1 MTGIKAIQEYIKD
14 GDPIILKHLDNKY
27 RALFG
32 YISAYALIQPG
43 SHHDLARKALKDL
56 GLDEKGRSLDLKDK
70 GQRKVEGQ
78 LADFSVSLTGARIGD
93 ILVGSSKSTKGAVMR
108 IHNHNVPPQKRSLD
122 GLRYYPDLWHKFLVK
137 LGSVPFFTKMSL
149 PARELWLNI
158 HEASNE
164 NSIGEEGSRIE
175 LIQPGTGDF
184 VTKLSEHELDT
195 LMQGNPES
203 PDGFWTFDE
212 IEGMIP
218 GKAGTQARRHT
229 LILIRSFW
237 KLAIDYQVTSSCKN
251 ITLDIQRGVVLKEG
265 KADENDHIFV
275 VSGVTKTV
283 KKQVKKKETTWLR
296 ASSQSIG
303 LLSNRSMFNNTEVD
317 AIVDAVYPTNMDQI
331 RHATRNFTGAAFKS
345 LLQKIIRFRPTYV
358 ILEKD
363 NYVDAQSALVGCLA
377 LLAIHPGAFV
387 PDIQRYVTGIES
399 MAKRVAV
406 TIYEDSFVP
415 NGDQALLSMLSGS
428 LLAQRVRTW
437 KPDTAL
443 LEYWLRIAVDAWQEK
458 QAVKVDHRGESTAKP
473 YVLSPDNTVLE
484 NASAVLDEIRS
495 FPYDL
500 GLARGWA
507 RDQGNWKMQIAKAT
521 PEVMPISHCVDHHW
535 APQVIHYFSPSFVY
549 KICKTNTNRPFGPLF
564 GYMWDNSSGV
574 NPRRRHLNFATFEE
588 NIEEIRSAQYLYLVA
603 LQRKHKRRKEL
614 KGRYEVDY
622 TLNDAWIAGLVGAIE
637 VKPPKHPAMLVTLSG
652 DDPLNLVVIRR
663 PSRNMSHD
671 PLSAEAEEAAITI
684 AKQRL
689 KSGLPLNK
697 AHPPSPTLEDAK
709 IVLIEGD
716 EEDGDNVS
724 YYAVRKGGKT
734 FPWEQA
740 KHLRLSLPL
749 HKPLLPYSIE
759 STLVKVGIGVE
770 EGADQKLEELVKTTD
785 KSIIRRALVY
795 LSTFGYNIEM
805 NRISRD
811 GGGTYHA
818 VLLEDVPAYQ
828 FILHLSSLY
837 PAAIAPAEF
846 KPSRFTV
853 PIGPLLWIVKDKIS
867 RMMASGKIEGDGWKE
882 VKFKD
887 KKRDMWQHQ
896 KDVVA
901 DMTHNFKSGM
911 KGNMLWMVVGSGKTY
926 CVLSFLQWLKETGK
940 LPSYIVYTLPESA
953 IKSIINE
960 IKQFRIPINLI
971 IPLADIKKRKTTYE
985 QENIQISQ
993 TCEPIPFAINLIE
1006 HDHLRRCEETMMRI
1020 APEMF
1025 FVVDEV
1031 HKTLNE
1037 TKRTSVALELAHLS
1051 RDFVVLTGTPVID
1064 SHTYKLIGWL
1074 EQIVPYEVNTKNFW
1088 VAASSMVAKRFNTG
1102 VKVVEDEIIAPLNKK
1117 EEKRY
1122 FQLVPPALGGSNSN
1136 PSNNEWAE
1144 ATEIC
1149 YNASDREIVKTTRE
1163 LVHEGRGVM
1172 TVGKDAKHQ
1181 KKLYEMFINEGVDKD
1196 DIFMLESGESIHLTD
1211 EAVEEGKVPDYK
1223 IVIVTIR
1230 RPEGYTLTR
1239 LSAMTTGVYP
1249 SNNASREQIRG
1260 RINRISQKSSDI
1272 IERVVH
1278 TGVLTAI
1285 LRNHNQAKNLSIALQ
1300 GLAQEIEM

>member
-1 MTGIKAIQEYIKD
+1 MTGMTGMKAIHEYIKE
-14 GDPIILKHLDNKY
+14 GDPTLLKHLDTKH

-32 YISAYALIQPG
+32 YISTYALTKPG
-43 SHHDLARKALKDL
+43 THHSRARKALKDL
-56 GLDEKGRSLDLKDK
+56 GLDERGRSLDIKDR
-70 GQRKVEGQ
+70 GQKKVEGQ
-78 LADFSVSLTGARIGD
+78 LADFSVSLTGARVGD
-93 ILVGSSKSTKGAVMR
+93 ILIGSSKATKGAVMR
-108 IHNHNVPPQKRSLD
+108 IHDHNVPPQKSTLD

-137 LGSVPFFTKMSL
+137 LGSIPFFTNMHL
-149 PARELWLNI
+149 NARELWLSM
-158 HEASNE
+158 HEAENE
-164 NSIGEEGSRIE
+164 NSIGGEGSRIE

-184 VTKLSEHELDT
+184 VTKLSEQELDT
-195 LMQGNPES
+195 LIQGNPKS
-203 PDGFWTFDE
+203 SDSYWSFDE

-237 KLAIDYQVTSSCKN
+237 KLAIDYQVTSSCKD
-251 ITLDIQRGVVLKEG
+251 ITLDIQRGEVMKKG
-265 KADENDHIFV
+265 KADEGDQIFV

-283 KKQVKKKETTWLR
+283 KKQVKKETTWLR

-303 LLSNRSMFNNTEVD
+303 LLSNRTMFSNTEVD
-317 AIVDAVYPTNMDQI
+317 AIVDSVYPTDMDQI
-331 RHATRNFTGAAFKS
+331 RHATHNFTGAAFKS
-345 LLQKIIRFRPTYV
+345 LLQKIIRFRPTHV
-358 ILEKD
+358 ILGKD
-363 NYVDAQSALVGCLA
+363 IYVDAQSALVGCLS
-377 LLAIHPGAFV
+377 LLAVHPGAFV

-406 TIYEDSFVP
+406 TIYEDSSLP
-415 NGDQALLSMLSGS
+415 DGEKTLLSMLSGS

-437 KPDTAL
+437 KPDAAL
-443 LEYWLRIAVDAWQEK
+443 LSHWLEAAVIAWNQKD
-458 QAVKVDHRGESTAKP
+458 AVKVDYRGEAKEKP
-473 YVLSPDNTVLE
+473 YVLSADNTTLE

-495 FPYDL
+495 FPTDL

-507 RDQGNWKMQIAKAT
+507 RDQGRWQMEIAKST

-535 APQVIHYFSPSFVY
+535 APQVVHYFSPSFVY
-549 KICKTNTNRPFGPLF
+549 EICKTNTNRPFGPLF
-564 GYMWDNSSGV
+564 GYMWDKSSGV
-574 NPRRRHLNFATFEE
+574 NPRRQHLDFSTFEE
-588 NIEEIRSAQYLYLVA
+588 SVEEIRNAQHLFLVA
-603 LQRKHKRRKEL
+603 LQGKHKKRKEA
-614 KGRYEVDY
+614 KGTYEVDY
-622 TLNDAWIAGLVGAIE
+622 TLDDAWIAGLVGAVE
-637 VKPPKHPAMLVTLSG
+637 VKPPKQPAMLVTLSG

-671 PLSAEAEEAAITI
+671 PLSAEAEEAAIAI
-684 AKQRL
+684 VKQRL

-709 IVLIEGD
+709 IVLIEGT
-716 EEDGDNVS
+716 EEGP

-734 FPWEQA
+734 FPWEHA
-740 KHLRLSLPL
+740 KQLRLALPL

-759 STLVKVGIGVE
+759 AALVKVGTGVE
-770 EGADQKLEELVKTTD
+770 EGADEKLEELVDNTD
-785 KSIIRRALVY
+785 KAVIRRALVY
-795 LSTFGYNIEM
+795 LSTFGYDIEM
-805 NRISRD
+805 NRVSRD

-828 FILHLSSLY
+828 FILRLSSLY

-853 PIGPLLWIVKDKIS
+853 PIGPLLWIVKDRIS
-867 RMMASGKIEGDGWKE
+867 RMITGEEIEGEGWKE
-882 VKFKD
+882 VKFRD
-887 KKRDMWQHQ
+887 KIRKMWQHQ
-896 KDVVA
+896 KDVVS
-901 DMTHNFKSGM
+901 DMVANSQAGM
-911 KGNMLWMVVGSGKTY
+911 KGNFLWMVVGSGKTL
-926 CVLSFLQWLKETGK
+926 CVLSFLQWLKDQGK
-940 LPSYIVYTLPESA
+940 LPPYVVYTLPESA

-971 IPLADIKKRKTTYE
+971 IPLADIAKRKAAYAKE
-985 QENIQISQ
+985 KIQISQ
-993 TCEPIPFAINLIE
+993 SCEPVPFAINLIE

-1025 FVVDEV
+1025 FIVDEV
-1031 HKTLNE
+1031 HRTLND

-1064 SHTYKLIGWL
+1064 NHSYKLIGWL
-1074 EQIVPYEVNTKNFW
+1074 EQIVPYEVNSRNFW
-1088 VAASSMVAKRFNTG
+1088 VAAASMVAKKFNTG
-1102 VKVVEDEIIAPLNKK
+1102 VKVVNEELIAPLNKK

-1122 FQLVPPALGGSNSN
+1122 FQLVPPALGGNNSN
-1136 PSNNEWAE
+1136 PSHNEWAE

-1149 YNASDREIVKTTRE
+1149 YNASDREMVKTTQS

-1172 TVGKDAKHQ
+1172 VVGKDSKHQ
-1181 KKLYEMFINEGVDKD
+1181 KKLYEMFIDNGVDED
-1196 DIFMLESGESIHLTD
+1196 EIFVLESGESIHLTD
-1211 EAVEEGKVPDYK
+1211 EAVEAGKVPDYE
-1223 IVIVTIR
+1223 IAIVTIR

-1239 LSAMTTGVYP
+1239 LSAMVTSVYP

-1260 RINRISQKSSDI
+1260 RLNRLSQKSPDI

-1285 LRNHNQAKNLSIALQ
+1285 LRHHNEAKNLSIALQ
-1300 GLAQEIEM
+1300 SLAQEIEI